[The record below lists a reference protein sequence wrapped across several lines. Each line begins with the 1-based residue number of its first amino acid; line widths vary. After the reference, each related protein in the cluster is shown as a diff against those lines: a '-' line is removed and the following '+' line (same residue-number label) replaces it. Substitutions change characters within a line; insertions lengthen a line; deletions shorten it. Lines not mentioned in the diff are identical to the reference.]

1 MAAKTLLEIWKEKEM
16 KVLAAQKRRYPHFDP
31 FINFSRNE
39 SSLTSFLSN
48 PTKVQEH
55 SFYPFIKASI
65 LTPRYKN
72 TGKKDANGKWIR
84 LLEVKDRPILFASH
98 FDAYIYSWY
107 STLLTEKYERKIK
120 SNNWDVYDNVLAY
133 IEKGKSNIEF
143 ADEAFKYIQNKGNCV
158 ALAYDVKSFFDRL
171 DHAHLERMWR
181 IVINKSCLPKD
192 HLNVYKSLTKYAF
205 VEMADLEKQ
214 FPLFFKQLEK
224 NRKIKAK
231 KKKHPTHR
239 ICTPEEFR
247 NKVRANKLIRENL
260 FKNDNA
266 KSTRYGNKCGIPQ
279 GSPISACL
287 SNIYM
292 IEFDIALKKLATAIG
307 GKYWRYCDDIL
318 FISDIS
324 FETQVNDTINE
335 EIAKCH
341 LEINTDKTEIIIFKV
356 NTLGQLKAFDKNGIP
371 STLQYLGFEFNGQNI
386 CIRSSSISKYH
397 RRMTARI
404 RENLKSAYGH
414 NSIGKKVFK
423 RKLLN
428 RYSIKGQ
435 RNFISYAK
443 RASEIMQ
450 SPTIKKQYKN
460 SINKVLQKFNKKKA
474 AFEKKRGI
482 KKIKG

>member
-1 MAAKTLLEIWKEKEM
+1 MAAKTLLEIWKKKEM

-39 SSLTSFLSN
+39 SSLTYFLST
-48 PTKVQEH
+48 PTKIQQH

-72 TGKKDANGKWIR
+72 TGKKNASGKWIR
-84 LLEVKDRPILFASH
+84 LLDVKDRPILFASH

-120 SNNWDVYDNVLAY
+120 SINWDIYDNVLAY

-143 ADEAFKYIQNKGNCV
+143 ADEAFKYIQDKGNCV
-158 ALAYDVKSFFDRL
+158 ALAYDVKGFFDRL

-181 IVINKSCLPKD
+181 IVINKGSLPKD
-192 HLNVYKSLTKYAF
+192 HLNVYKSLTEYAF

-214 FPLFFKQLEK
+214 FPLFFKHLEK
-224 NRKIKAK
+224 NRKIKDK

-247 NKVRANKLIRENL
+247 KKVRANKLIRGNP
-260 FKNDNA
+260 FKNDNSI
-266 KSTRYGNKCGIPQ
+266 STRYGNKCGIPQ

-292 IEFDIALKKLATAIG
+292 IEFDIALKKLATDIG
-307 GKYWRYCDDIL
+307 GKYCRYCDDIL
-318 FISDIS
+318 FISDIK
-324 FETQVNDTINE
+324 FEIQVNDTINK

-341 LEINTDKTEIIIFKV
+341 LEINTDKTEIILFKGDLEGR
-356 NTLGQLKAFDKNGIP
+356 LGAFDKNDVP
-371 STLQYLGFEFNGQNI
+371 SYLQYLGFIFNGQNI
-386 CIRSSSISKYH
+386 YIRSSSVSKYH

-414 NSIGKKVFK
+414 NSIGEKVFK

-428 RYSIKGQ
+428 RYSIKGE

-443 RASEIMQ
+443 RAADLMQ

-460 SINKVLQKFNKKKA
+460 SINKVLRKFNKKKLI
-474 AFEKKRGI
+474 FETKRGI
-482 KKIKG
+482 NKIKR